1 MTNPVLGTV
10 TLNKDFTIKCPS
22 FTPEKPE
29 LFFKLFRSLLRTQG
43 VTDKIRQFN
52 LDFLQLPARVQEKC
66 ENLLENPNDDSLD
79 ELEKETLAIYSTT
92 GEKKTSEITDPV
104 CSRQSH
110 LQRITSANQGTARPE
125 RRRKQRVSA
134 TPFF

>member
-1 MTNPVLGTV
+1 MTNQTPPISPGNNPVLGTA

-52 LDFLQLPARVQEKC
+52 LVFLQLPARVQEKC

-79 ELEKETLAIYSTT
+79 ELEKETLAIYGAT

-104 CSRQSH
+104 CSRRSH
-110 LQRITSANQGTARPE
+110 LQRITSAN
-125 RRRKQRVSA
+125 
-134 TPFF
+134 